1 MKFRQRMAWLLLVLF
16 LSFSCAC
23 AYYVFEINNHF
34 NHMAIEHVRSEHG
47 GDVKAGTFLEH
58 ATHLPLAVWLLIFL
72 LPYLQVFGLLL
83 ACTRPE
89 PKMSLAFLW
98 PGNLFVRSQKL
109 LRRYHPHDTRAIN
122 SSVVFNGHVVVFD
135 A

>member
-1 MKFRQRMAWLLLVLF
+1 MKFRQRMAWILLTLF
-16 LSFSCAC
+16 LTASFAF
-23 AYYVFEINNHF
+23 AYYLFEINDHF
-34 NHMAIEHVRSEHG
+34 NTMAVEHVQIEHG
-47 GDVKAGTFLEH
+47 GDIKAGTFLEH

-89 PKMSLAFLW
+89 PRLSLAYIW
-98 PGNLFVRSQKL
+98 PGTLFFKSRKL
-109 LRRYHPHDTRAIN
+109 LRRYHPHDSKSIN
-122 SSVVFNGHVVVFD
+122 SSVVFNGHVAVFD